1 MRKRID
7 AREININKRKYIYE
21 SPDGGKTIYKR
32 QLYSSSAYTGTP
44 YFGTSFIAGWR
55 AGSES
60 YDEVAF
66 EGVKLD
72 KHPDQLEFNFD
83 NEQPQRIKKIEDILN
98 KLNTLEAQAREIRK
112 SLVELE

>member
-32 QLYSSSAYTGTP
+32 QLYPSSAYTGTP

-60 YDEVAF
+60 YDEVA
-66 EGVKLD
+66 GVKLD

-83 NEQPQRIKKIEDILN
+83 NEQSQRIKKIEDILN

>member
-32 QLYSSSAYTGTP
+32 QLYPSSAYTGAP
-44 YFGTSFIAGWR
+44 YFGTRFIAGWR
-55 AGSES
+55 AGSEL
-60 YDEVAF
+60 YDEVA
-66 EGVKLD
+66 GVKLD

-83 NEQPQRIKKIEDILN
+83 NEQSQRIKKIEDILN
-98 KLNTLEAQAREIRK
+98 KLNTLEVQVREIRK